1 MLAYR
6 REGSGPPLLL
16 IHGWGVRYTIWRHL
30 TPLLRPHFTLIKIE
44 MPGIGGSPP
53 IPDDRP
59 YYPACADEIEALRKA
74 LGIEQWAV
82 LSYSSGTRAAEAY
95 VQRYP
100 EHVSRVIFLCPA
112 RLTELSALG
121 LRLTWWLDNTRP
133 ELADWVLSDWRLY
146 GLVRA
151 LGFNG
156 RGHHYANIWTSEI
169 GQQSLEH
176 LKRQLYELP
185 GRGRAPFEL
194 PAVPTLFIWGRRD
207 AIMVR
212 PRRPARSGQ
221 RHVRTVSVRTPLL
234 GDDPDSIP
242 ASHVSIPAD
251 HSAPMQAA
259 EEIADVVLPF
269 LTRGEVT
276 PCEDAQADEQA
287 EPVGVET
294 RWHRLRSALNL
305 TPAERAELNRL
316 RTLLRRERDQ
326 FLRLLRERPTVR
338 LPGLPRPRRPRRQT
352 HPVYLPY
359 AAPAPQAR
367 RRRRRS
373 AARSRA
379 TARQRG

>member
-30 TPLLRPHFTLIKIE
+30 APLLRPHFTLIKIE
-44 MPGIGGSPP
+44 LPGVGGSPP
-53 IPDDRP
+53 VPDDRP
-59 YYPACADEIEALRKA
+59 YYPTCADEIEALRQS

-100 EHVSRVIFLCPA
+100 ERVSRVIFLCPA

-133 ELADWVLSDWRLY
+133 ELTDWALSDWRLY

-156 RGHHYANIWTSEI
+156 HGHRYANVWTSEI
-169 GQQSLEH
+169 GQQPLAH

-185 GRGRAPFEL
+185 NRGRAPFEL
-194 PAVPTLFIWGRRD
+194 PDVPTLFIWGRRD

-212 PRRPARSGQ
+212 PRGVGRAGR
-221 RHVRTVSVRTPLL
+221 RHVRS
-234 GDDPDSIP
+234 DSIP

-251 HSAPMQAA
+251 HSAPMLAA

-269 LTRGEVT
+269 LTRGEVG
-276 PCEDAQADEQA
+276 PASPELDEA
-287 EPVGVET
+287 ARSGS
-294 RWHRLRSALNL
+294 RWRRLRSALNPALNL
-305 TPAERAELNRL
+305 TAAERAELDRL
-316 RTLLRRERDQ
+316 RALLRSERNQ

-338 LPGLPRPRRPRRQT
+338 LPGIPRPRRRLRPRGMSQA
-352 HPVYLPY
+352 YLPY
-359 AAPAPQAR
+359 PVAAPQAR
-367 RRRRRS
+367 RRRKRASSKGHASKTHASARRS
-373 AARSRA
+373 R
-379 TARQRG
+379 